1 MAIPVPVVLVRG
13 DVVYQELVT
22 RHGDLELQKT
32 KKKTFEFEL

>member
-1 MAIPVPVVLVRG
+1 VPVVLVRG

-22 RHGDLELQKT
+22 RHVGLELQ